1 MLIKKINKPKR
12 FASPSDSEFIYAF
25 TNSDYREAFEVIGT
39 DMRKWTGM
47 SNILEK
53 WLEIERQK
61 KAGTYVEPEKPGS
74 SPSQGFGFMGSSNWT
89 GD

>member
-1 MLIKKINKPKR
+1 
-12 FASPSDSEFIYAF
+12 
-25 TNSDYREAFEVIGT
+25 
-39 DMRKWTGM
+39 M

-61 KAGTYVEPEKPGS
+61 KAGTYVEPEKPNS
-74 SPSQGFGFMGSSNWT
+74 NPSQGFGFMGSSNWT